1 MSLNNIAIISPG
13 DMGSAI
19 GRLLVSNGANVYTCL
34 ANRSTRTKALAEQA
48 GIIDL
53 PTFNDLVRTVDV
65 VLSITVSEIV
75 GEVCQQIATAAKET
89 QSYPIFRITSR
100 AVFSLK
106 VVLSSKPTPFFGLSF
121 GNMW

>member
-19 GRLLVSNGANVYTCL
+19 GRLLISNGASVYTCL
-34 ANRSTRTKALAEQA
+34 ANRSSRTKALAEQA

-53 PTFNDLVRTVDV
+53 PTFNDLVQTVDV

-75 GEVCQQIATAAKET
+75 EEVCQQIATAARET
-89 QSYPIFRITSR
+89 QSYPIFAECNAIS
-100 AVFSLK
+100 
-106 VVLSSKPTPFFGLSF
+106 
-121 GNMW
+121 NII

>member
-89 QSYPIFRITSR
+89 QSYPIFAECNAISPQ
-100 AVFSLK
+100 K
-106 VVLSSKPTPFFGLSF
+106 SKDLQFVMP
-121 GNMW
+121 

>member
-34 ANRSTRTKALAEQA
+34 ANRSTRTKALAELA

-65 VLSITVSEIV
+65 VLSMHDVILGISTFHRNRYYKSPNNNHH
-75 GEVCQQIATAAKET
+75 
-89 QSYPIFRITSR
+89 YY
-100 AVFSLK
+100 
-106 VVLSSKPTPFFGLSF
+106 
-121 GNMW
+121 